1 MSCEKPNF
9 LQLFSINGVD
19 FMYDIIVVGAGPAG
33 LTAALYALRASKS
46 VLVIEQSTFG
56 GQVTFS
62 PKIENYP
69 GIPEMSGNE
78 FADKLLDQVLSMGAE
93 VEMEKVTGIS
103 DLGGHKTVF
112 AGNKAYEAKAVI
124 IAVGVRHRQLGLP
137 RENELVGNGVSYCA
151 VCDGAFFKGQT
162 VGVVGGGNSALQEAV
177 LLSDLCKKV
186 YVLQNLPYLTGEKK
200 LVDIL
205 ESKDNVEFILEAT
218 VAELQ
223 GENELSGVKLNTKD
237 GEKEISL
244 NGLFVAIGLE
254 PKNSAFADVTALDR
268 NGYFDSDESCVTKS
282 EGIFVAG
289 DCRKKSIRQITTAS
303 ADGAVAALAA
313 CRYIDNK

>member
-1 MSCEKPNF
+1 
-9 LQLFSINGVD
+9 
-19 FMYDIIVVGAGPAG
+19 MYDIIVIGAGPAG

-93 VEMEKVTGIS
+93 VEMEKVTGIINENS
-103 DLGGHKTVF
+103 KKIVV
-112 AGNKAYEAKAVI
+112 AGNKVFESKAII
-124 IAVGVRHRQLGLP
+124 IAVGVRHRQLGLEK
-137 RENELVGNGVSYCA
+137 ENELVGNGISYCA
-151 VCDGAFFKGQT
+151 VCDGAFFKGKT

-177 LLSDLCKKV
+177 LLSDLCEKV
-186 YVLQNLPYLTGEKK
+186 YVFQNLAFFTGESK
-200 LVDIL
+200 LMEIL
-205 ESKDNVEFILEAT
+205 ESKGNVELMTEVT
-218 VAELQ
+218 VAALKGDGELC
-223 GENELSGVKLNTKD
+223 GVTLNTTGGQKD
-237 GEKEISL
+237 VEL
-244 NGLFVAIGLE
+244 DGLFVAIGLE
-254 PKNSAFADVTALDR
+254 PKNSAFAEVAALDS
-268 NGYFDSDESCVTKS
+268 NGYFDSDESCVTKT
-282 EGIFVAG
+282 EGIFIAG